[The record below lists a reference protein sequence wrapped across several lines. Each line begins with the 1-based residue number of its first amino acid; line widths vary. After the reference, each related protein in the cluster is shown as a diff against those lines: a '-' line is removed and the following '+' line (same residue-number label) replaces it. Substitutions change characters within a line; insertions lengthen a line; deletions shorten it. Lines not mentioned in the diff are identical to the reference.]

1 MQANK
6 ISLMT
11 FTVKEQSA
19 INKWESEDKKCVR
32 SYTSHQ
38 ALLRMNGHNGWIL
51 PYGAI
56 LRDWNELF
64 SIYLDVIAPS
74 TRLVSRGV
82 LILFS

>member
-19 INKWESEDKKCVR
+19 INTSESEDKKCVR

-38 ALLRMNGHNGWIL
+38 ALLRMNGHIW